1 MHVLV
6 QSQGKGYPN
15 AKLKVTEERS
25 HANVQIE
32 TDAQGFQTLLNVPI
46 GEYRVEA
53 GAPRHATKWVPAI
66 VVANETSEVTL
77 PLEPGSRLEGRVLD
91 PSGRPAVGATLNLMN
106 PPKGVFMN
114 SALSATSDAEGR
126 YLIDGVPLEDLDLH
140 VYHPRYK
147 PWLKRDLPFRSPDF
161 ALHEE
166 VTLQEGTRLTGRVL
180 NEKGAPVVGA
190 TLFATNESIIGETT
204 DAEGRFTMYGLGLK
218 PISLKVQ
225 ANGYATLYQQGIAPN
240 SDLPEI
246 RLSKAGT
253 FVGSLQA
260 DPPPDL
266 FQISVFRFDPSL
278 GHEVRLDVRSFSR
291 TQGAFQ
297 LPDLA
302 PGRYRLEAAAEGWEA
317 LEQPQ
322 IFIQEGSE
330 NAGARIRMAR
340 KK

>member
-15 AKLKVTEERS
+15 AKLKVTEELS
-25 HANVQIE
+25 HVNMQIE
-32 TDAQGFQTLLNVPI
+32 ADAQGFQTLLNVPV

-53 GAPRHATKWVPAI
+53 SAPRHATKWVPAI
-66 VVANETSEVTL
+66 VVANQTSEVTV
-77 PLEPGSRLEGRVLD
+77 PLEPGSRLEGRVFD
-91 PSGRPAVGATLNLMN
+91 PSGRPAGGATLNLMN

-114 SALSATSDAEGR
+114 PALSATSDAEGR

-161 ALHEE
+161 ALHED
-166 VTLQEGTRLTGRVL
+166 VTLQEGTRLTGRVRD
-180 NEKGAPVVGA
+180 EKGAPVVGA
-190 TLFATNESIIGETT
+190 TLFASNESIIGETT
-204 DAEGRFTMYGLGLK
+204 DAEGRFTLYGLGLK

-225 ANGYATLYQQGIAPN
+225 ARGYATQYQQGIAPN

-246 RLSKAGT
+246 RLSRAGS

-260 DPPPDL
+260 DPPPDS
-266 FQISVFRFDPSL
+266 FQISVFRFDPTL
-278 GHEVRLDVRSFSR
+278 GQEVRLDVRSFSR
-291 TQGAFQ
+291 TQGAFD

-302 PGRYRLEAAAEGWEA
+302 PGRYRLEAVAEGWEA